1 MFHQIFP
8 VLMNAG
14 VVSPTHVDLVVDRV
28 YFAEA
33 AVANEVM
40 SLDMT
45 LTQTAT
51 TSFNPA
57 AVVADTAV
65 PTNAFGTVVKPV
77 VNTYTNALL
86 QQTVGIFGVAEVA
99 VAAAAFGKLRLIG
112 VCAPTLTA
120 AAGIKGSAF
129 YPTLSTT
136 GKLTMCAV
144 PGGALSTGANLRKI
158 VGISLA
164 TNGTS
169 IFFNGFGFGFHVSD
183 TLA

>member
-45 LTQTAT
+45 LASAT
-51 TSFNPA
+51 SVLPS

-65 PTNAFGTVVKPV
+65 PTNAFGVVVKPV
-77 VNTYTNALL
+77 VNTYTNAKL

-99 VAAAAFGKLRLIG
+99 VSAASFGKLRLIG
-112 VCAPTLTA
+112 VCSPTLTA
-120 AAGIKGSAF
+120 AAGAAGSAF

-136 GKLTMCAV
+136 GKLTMCAA
-144 PGGALSTGANLRKI
+144 PGGALSAAANLRKI